1 MTTGATPPAAPETP
15 LASRLLSGA
24 LWSVAIR
31 WASKVLGFVNLAVCA
46 RLLTPADYGV
56 MNMAMVMA
64 GLFTV
69 VANFG
74 IDAALLRNQHCTKE
88 DYDTAWSLKVLQGL
102 LLGGLMAIVAP
113 FAESIYGDARITPLV
128 LCIAA
133 CTALNGFANIY
144 VIDFQKRLDF
154 RTDFILNIIP
164 RVIAVGLAITLA
176 YWLRNYWALILSI
189 CSTYITWTVLSY
201 IVAKG
206 RPAWSLRQ
214 ARSFFGFSVWYFMQG
229 LADYLYGQSD
239 RLMLGGRV
247 GAADLGV
254 YSIARE
260 TAALPSTE
268 ITLPLGRALLPTLS
282 RLNHDPDRF
291 AAAVRKT
298 LGSTLAV
305 IAPICIVLALAAPE
319 VVRLL
324 LGPQWDAAAAF
335 VQVFAIAGVFGAVRV
350 VTSIALTSLGLVR
363 MTAMAAF
370 AQAAAFFVLLLPA
383 YAAGGLPGVAALI
396 LTLSTL
402 MCGLQLAL
410 LSYARIISGARD
422 LRFLLRPVAAGVV
435 MAMTIIAVGELSPPL
450 PAIVSLVVKGAAGS
464 TSYLLA
470 TAVLM
475 RLFAGP
481 DGHERHLMLVLLP
494 RAWQARMPG
503 WALGG

>member
-1 MTTGATPPAAPETP
+1 MTTDTTPPAARETP
-15 LASRLLSGA
+15 LANRLLSGA

-74 IDAALLRNQHCTKE
+74 IDAALLRNQNCTKD

-102 LLGGLMAIVAP
+102 LLGALMAIAAP

-164 RVIAVGLAITLA
+164 RVIAVGLAIALA

-189 CSTYITWTVLSY
+189 CSTYITWTALSY
-201 IVAKG
+201 IVARG
-206 RPAWSLRQ
+206 RPTWTLRQ
-214 ARSFFGFSVWYFMQG
+214 FRSFFGFSVWYFMQG

-239 RLMLGGRV
+239 RLVLGGRV

-282 RLNHDPDRF
+282 RLNHDHERF
-291 AAAVRKT
+291 AIAVRKT
-298 LGSTLAV
+298 LGSTLTV
-305 IAPICIVLALAAPE
+305 IAPIAITLALTAPE

-324 LGPQWDAAAAF
+324 LGPQWSDAAEF
-335 VQVFAIAGVFGAVRV
+335 VRVFAIAGIFGAIRV

-363 MTAMAAF
+363 LTAMAAF
-370 AQAAAFFVLLLPA
+370 AQAIIFFAFLTPA
-383 YAAGGLPGVAALI
+383 YAAAGLPGVTRLV
-396 LTLSTL
+396 LTLSAV
-402 MCGLQLAL
+402 MCGVQLAL
-410 LSYARIISGARD
+410 LRYVHIVSRLGHLSY
-422 LRFLLRPVAAGVV
+422 LLRPLAAGIV
-435 MAMTIIAVGELSPPL
+435 MAATIVTITRMAPDMQAL
-450 PAIVSLVVKGAAGS
+450 PSLLLKGTAGSLV
-464 TSYLLA
+464 YICA
-470 TAVLM
+470 TVVLM
-475 RLFAGP
+475 KAFSGP
-481 DGHERHLMLVLLP
+481 DAHERHLINVLVPTSWHARLP
-494 RAWQARMPG
+494 S
-503 WALGG
+503 WAIGR

>member
-1 MTTGATPPAAPETP
+1 VSAGTTPPAQRERP
-15 LASRLLSGA
+15 LANRLLTGA

-31 WASKVLGFVNLAVCA
+31 WVSKVLGFINLAVCA

-74 IDAALLRNQHCTKE
+74 IDAALLRTQHCTKE

-102 LLGGLMAIVAP
+102 LLATLMAAVAP
-113 FAESIYGDARITPLV
+113 FAEAIYGDARITPLV

-133 CTALNGFANIY
+133 GTAVNGLANIY

-164 RVIAVGLAITLA
+164 RIIAVGIAIALA

-189 CSTYITWTVLSY
+189 CSTYITWTALSY
-201 IVAKG
+201 IITPR
-206 RPAWSLRQ
+206 RPAWSLQ
-214 ARSFFGFSVWYFMQG
+214 KASSFFGFSVWYFMQG

-247 GAADLGV
+247 GATDLGV

-282 RLNHDPDRF
+282 RLNHDHERF

-298 LGSTLAV
+298 LGSTLAI
-305 IAPICIVLALAAPE
+305 IAPICITLALTAPE
-319 VVRLL
+319 VIRLL
-324 LGPQWDAAAAF
+324 LGPQWDAAVAF

-350 VTSIALTSLGLVR
+350 VTSIALTSLGLIR
-363 MTAMAAF
+363 LTAMAAF
-370 AQAAAFFVLLLPA
+370 VQAAIFFVLLLPA
-383 YAAGGLPGVAALI
+383 YSIGGLPAVARLI
-396 LTLSTL
+396 LSLSAV
-402 MCGLQLAL
+402 MCGVQLTLLRHVRIVPRVAD
-410 LSYARIISGARD
+410 LSYM
-422 LRFLLRPVAAGVV
+422 LRPLSAGAAMAATISAVAWLAPP
-435 MAMTIIAVGELSPPL
+435 MPDILSL
-450 PAIVSLVVKGAAGS
+450 FFKGAAGS
-464 TSYLLA
+464 VIYLVS
-470 TAVLM
+470 TVVMM
-475 RLFAGP
+475 RTFSGP
-481 DGHERHLMLVLLP
+481 DSHERHLINVLMP
-494 RAWQARMPG
+494 HSWQTRLPG
-503 WALGG
+503 WAIGR